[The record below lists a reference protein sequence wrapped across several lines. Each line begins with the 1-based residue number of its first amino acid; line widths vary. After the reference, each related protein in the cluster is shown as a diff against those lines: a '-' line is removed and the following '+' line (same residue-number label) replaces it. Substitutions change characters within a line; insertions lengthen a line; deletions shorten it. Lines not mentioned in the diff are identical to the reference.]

1 MLTPTLKKILA
12 AAGAATTL
20 ITFVLVWRQ
29 AEFPTPAWA
38 QDVERVDVEIRA
50 QLAEDV
56 QRLEAGFTGIIER
69 LEKRIDGNERTLLYR
84 ERDRVEDK
92 IDALEERYRQD
103 PGNGALRELLRLQEQ
118 NRDDIDR
125 QLDELNR

>member
-38 QDVERVDVEIRA
+38 
-50 QLAEDV
+50 EDV
-56 QRLEAGFTGIIER
+56 QRLEVGFTTVIER

-92 IDALEERYRQD
+92 IDELEERYRQD
-103 PGNGALRELLRLQEQ
+103 PGNRALRELIRLREQE
-118 NRDDIDR
+118 RDQIDR
-125 QLDELNR
+125 QLDELGR